1 MKPATALSAH
11 VIGTNESVQIK
22 ARQADCVALSI
33 QDRCSSFGIWQRG
46 GLIPIHPMVARREWV
61 ERLATLTQNLG
72 DLLVSRSL
80 ARAADDL
87 GAVATAAGLRA
98 DESWKYESG
107 RRLQDALGMYRADVI
122 VSGGVP
128 RFLEFNFG
136 TCLNGI
142 ASTSLLQQAFL
153 SGISVLPETTVR
165 GRQPPTVL
173 DARAAWVKRSLK
185 PGQRCGVVGFAAE
198 GDEGSLRVFDADVL
212 ALRKAGVPS
221 DFVPA
226 ENAMI
231 TDAGLEHEGRI
242 YAGALRYFLLGSRYE
257 TARPG
262 FAEALE
268 SEPNIRLL
276 GASSY
281 EIFTSKLLLA
291 DLCCDQGLSR
301 AERDLVSHIPWTA
314 RAIDTRVPRR
324 GAWVEPLVWAE
335 QNRERTVL
343 KPGRGAGSRG
353 VILGAVT
360 PETLWRQALQRA
372 VNEGD
377 WVIQEQ
383 VTGDRTP
390 MVYLD
395 SDSGDVRTLDQP
407 ALLGPFVVNRSY
419 AGCSTR
425 HTTTQAVDGFLRAD
439 RKEFSNCLLAV

>member
-1 MKPATALSAH
+1 M
-11 VIGTNESVQIK
+11 
-22 ARQADCVALSI
+22 
-33 QDRCSSFGIWQRG
+33 GIWQRG
-46 GLIPIHPMVARREWV
+46 GLIPIHPMVARRDWA
-61 ERLATLTQNLG
+61 ERLATLTKDLG
-72 DLLVSRSL
+72 DLLISRSL
-80 ARAADDL
+80 ARAAGDL

-98 DESWKYESG
+98 DESWKYQSG
-107 RRLQDALGMYRADVI
+107 RPLQDALGMYRADVV
-122 VSGGVP
+122 VSSGVP

-142 ASTSLLQQAFL
+142 ASTSLLQQTFL
-153 SGISVLPETTVR
+153 SGISVLPETTVQ

-173 DARAAWVKRSLK
+173 DARAAWAKRSLK

-198 GDEGSLRVFDADVL
+198 GDEGSLRVFDADVQ

-226 ENAMI
+226 KNAVI
-231 TDAGLEHEGRI
+231 TDAGLEHEGRV
-242 YAGALRYFLLGSRYE
+242 YHGVLRYFLLGSRYE

-268 SEPNIRLL
+268 SAPNVRLL

-324 GAWVEPLVWAE
+324 GSRVEPLVWAE
-335 QNRERTVL
+335 QNRELAVL

-353 VILGAVT
+353 VLIGAFT
-360 PETLWRQALQRA
+360 PENAWRQALDRA
-372 VNEGD
+372 ANEGD

-383 VTGDRTP
+383 VPGDRMP
-390 MVYLD
+390 VAYLD
-395 SDSGDVRTLDQP
+395 SNSDDVRTVDQP
-407 ALLGPFVVNRSY
+407 ALLGPFVVDGAY
-419 AGCSTR
+419 AGCYTR
-425 HTTTQAVDGFLRAD
+425 HTTAEAADGFLRAD